1 MKEGLLKKSEKLLK
15 ELNEYCDS
23 VLDDFDEYNP
33 GDLWDDLYK
42 IVDKIEN
49 LQQGGNIPEMV
60 WMDTT
65 LPSDQDDDDKMDI
78 ISFKIDVQYVERGLT
93 KIIDWIENYHEED
106 VEEKKKKDKKE
117 TEQSS
122 ISDFVEVKKSKE
134 KKGKSAYLTLGPIRI
149 PITKE
154 QAKLIFSGFILG
166 IIVTLLAVVL
176 PILLKLL

>member
-1 MKEGLLKKSEKLLK
+1 MEEGLLKKSEKLLN
-15 ELNEYCDS
+15 ELNESCDS
-23 VLDDFDEYNP
+23 AIDDFDEYNP
-33 GDLWDDLYK
+33 EDLWDDLYK
-42 IVDKIEN
+42 IIDKIEN

-65 LPSDQDDDDKMDI
+65 LPSDQDEDDKMDV

-106 VEEKKKKDKKE
+106 VEEKKTIDEKE
-117 TEQSS
+117 TDKSS
-122 ISDFVEVKKSKE
+122 VSDFVEVKKSKE
-134 KKGKSAYLTLGPIRI
+134 KKEKSAYLTLGPIRI

-154 QAKLIFSGFILG
+154 QAKYIIIGFILG
-166 IIVTLLAVVL
+166 ITVTLLAVVL